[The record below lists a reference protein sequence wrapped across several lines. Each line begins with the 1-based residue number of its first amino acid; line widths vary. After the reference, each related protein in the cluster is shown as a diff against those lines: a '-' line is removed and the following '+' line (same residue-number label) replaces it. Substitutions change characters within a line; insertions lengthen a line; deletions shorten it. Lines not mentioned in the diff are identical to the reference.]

1 MAITTTWSVNNMTH
15 VDADGGVILVYW
27 SLLAANDEAYDSS
40 DAGGGETATE
50 GGKNRFEY
58 DASGSGFIAYK
69 DLKESDVL
77 GWIQEAN
84 KGPST
89 GGPEDETAAEY
100 KTRIETERT
109 AKVQAQI
116 DRKAAQS
123 DGLPWSA

>member
-15 VDADGGVILVYW
+15 VDADGGVILAYW
-27 SLLAANDEAYDSS
+27 SLVAAS

-77 GWIQEAN
+77 GWIYDAN
-84 KGPST
+84 KGPTS
-89 GGPEDETAAEY
+89 GGPEDETASQY
-100 KTRIETERT
+100 KARIEAERT

>member
-15 VDADGGVILVYW
+15 VDAYGGVILAYW
-27 SLLAANDEAYDSS
+27 SLIAAS

-50 GGKNRFEY
+50 GGKNRFTY
-58 DASGSGFIAYK
+58 DASASGFIKYD

-77 GWIQEAN
+77 GWIYEAN
-84 KGPST
+84 KES
-89 GGPEDETAAEY
+89 EETADEY
-100 KTRIETERT
+100 KARIEAERT

>member
-1 MAITTTWSVNNMTH
+1 MTH
-15 VDADGGVILVYW
+15 VDADGGVILAYW
-27 SLLAANDEAYDSS
+27 SLVAAND
-40 DAGGGETATE
+40 AGDETASE
-50 GGKNRFEY
+50 GGKNRFTY

-77 GWIQEAN
+77 GWIYEAN
-84 KGPST
+84 KGQGSDVPA
-89 GGPEDETAAEY
+89 DETADEY
-100 KTRIETERT
+100 KARIEAERT

>member
-27 SLLAANDEAYDSS
+27 SLVAAS

-58 DASGSGFIAYK
+58 DASGSGFIEYK

-77 GWIQEAN
+77 GWIYDAN
-84 KGPST
+84 KGPTSD
-89 GGPEDETAAEY
+89 GPEDETADEY
-100 KTRIETERT
+100 KARIESERI

>member
-15 VDADGGVILVYW
+15 VDADGGVILAYW
-27 SLLAANDEAYDSS
+27 SLVAAS

-58 DASGSGFIAYK
+58 DASGSGFIKYD

-77 GWIQEAN
+77 GWIYEAN
-84 KGPST
+84 KEG
-89 GGPEDETAAEY
+89 DETADEY
-100 KTRIETERT
+100 KARIEAERT

>member
-15 VDADGGVILVYW
+15 VDADGGVILAYW
-27 SLLAANDEAYDSS
+27 SLIASS

-77 GWIQEAN
+77 GWIYDAN
-84 KGPST
+84 KGPTSD
-89 GGPEDETAAEY
+89 GPEDETADEY
-100 KTRIETERT
+100 KTRIESERT

>member
-15 VDADGGVILVYW
+15 VDADGGVILAYW
-27 SLLAANDEAYDSS
+27 SLIASS

-69 DLKESDVL
+69 DLKENDVL
-77 GWIQEAN
+77 GWIYDAN
-84 KGPST
+84 KGPTSD
-89 GGPEDETAAEY
+89 GPEDETADQY
-100 KTRIETERT
+100 KARIEAERT